1 MSTVPSLKVKSEH
14 LDSVLSGMR
23 AANASQLTGE
33 GDSLPTLPG
42 TLASASGPC
51 MLGKCLSC
59 LWSTLCQ
66 TCAVH
71 SGCLVIL
78 KQIRWNRSW
87 KGLWTQ
93 KHSKQISQISLMLSL
108 KDGAIRT
115 GLVRGQVDLTACVS
129 AVGSPRVDWQQQ
141 RHHVILLHVCVVLLS
156 FLGWIGSDSATTF
169 RVFCLVVSKCG
180 KCQHLIN
187 IMSSPRWQI
196 SKGGQLMPTPCHYF
210 VLCMHVQRWSHGWG
224 DAKTFSIFNVC
235 FSATCRKH

>member
-1 MSTVPSLKVKSEH
+1 MLPPAFQVLGVVRLCLMSTVPSLKVKSEH

-87 KGLWTQ
+87 KELWTQ

-115 GLVRGQVDLTACVS
+115 GLVRGQVDLTFILRCMRFCCWLSKGGLAATAPPCYSVACLCS
-129 AVGSPRVDWQQQ
+129 AAIFPRVDRQRQ
-141 RHHVILLHVCVVLLS
+141 RHHL
-156 FLGWIGSDSATTF
+156 
-169 RVFCLVVSKCG
+169 
-180 KCQHLIN
+180 
-187 IMSSPRWQI
+187 
-196 SKGGQLMPTPCHYF
+196 
-210 VLCMHVQRWSHGWG
+210 
-224 DAKTFSIFNVC
+224 
-235 FSATCRKH
+235 